1 MGFSAEKTFDLEVW
15 IPSENKYREI
25 SSCSSCG
32 QFQAR
37 RMNAKYRNEKKETD
51 FVTTL
56 NGSGLAVGRTLI
68 AIMENNQ
75 QKDGSIIVPEV
86 LIPYMGGEKHIK

>member
-1 MGFSAEKTFDLEVW
+1 MGFSAEKTYDLEVW
-15 IPSENKYREI
+15 IPSEEKYREI

-37 RMNAKYRNEKKETD
+37 RMKAKYKNEKNQTE
-51 FVTTL
+51 FVGTL

-68 AIMENNQ
+68 AILENYQ
-75 QKDGSIIVPEV
+75 QKDGSVVVPEP
-86 LIPYMGGEKHIK
+86 LIPYMNGTNIIK